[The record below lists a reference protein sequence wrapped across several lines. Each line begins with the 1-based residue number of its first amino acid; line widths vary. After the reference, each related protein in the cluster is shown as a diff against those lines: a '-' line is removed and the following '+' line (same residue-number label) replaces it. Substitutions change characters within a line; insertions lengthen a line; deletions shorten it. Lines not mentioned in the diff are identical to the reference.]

1 MALTSA
7 LNSALSGLNAASRAS
22 VLVSENLANAMT
34 EGYGRRTLG
43 LGSNGDVAPGV
54 RVIGVTRN
62 TDPSLVASRRGAD
75 ADLGAAAAL
84 SRFHARVL
92 DLVGNSDEPGSIS
105 SRLAEFESS
114 LIEAASRPDSAV
126 RLDAAAQAGV
136 DLARAISDASRGIQD
151 MRIEADRGI
160 GDQVERLNAALQEV
174 RTLNARISA
183 AGAGTGEQAALADQR
198 QVIVDEINEMI
209 PVRIVERD
217 RGQVA
222 LFTQGGATLLDGMA
236 AELSFE
242 VTNLIVPEMQV
253 GGALSGLELN
263 GRPITPSAVGGG
275 TLAARFA
282 VRDDLAVEA
291 QAELDSLARDL
302 VERFEDPALDA
313 TRIAGSPG
321 LFTDD
326 GNALDPGAATGLA
339 GRLSFNALADPERGG
354 ASWLLRDGLGAATP
368 GDQGNA
374 RLLQSLGAALSADRT
389 LTGSPFG
396 TGAMSAL
403 DASSALLS
411 QVARRDGIAA
421 RTLSFATASQTE
433 LLRAEQAQ
441 GVDTDAELQSLMM
454 IERIY
459 AANAKMIETVDD
471 MLQTLL
477 RI

>member
-34 EGYGRRTLG
+34 DGYGRRTLG

-54 RVIGVTRN
+54 RVTGVTRN

-75 ADLGAAAAL
+75 AELGAAAAL
-84 SRFHARVL
+84 SQFHAQFL
-92 DLVGNSDEPGSIS
+92 DLVGSSDDAASIS
-105 SRLAEFESS
+105 ARLAEFESS

-136 DLARAISDASRGIQD
+136 DLATAISDASRGVQD
-151 MRIEADRGI
+151 MRVQADRSI
-160 GDQVERLNAALQEV
+160 GDQVERLNSALKEV

-183 AGAGTGEQAALADQR
+183 AGTGTSEQAALYDQR

-222 LFTQGGATLLDGMA
+222 LFTQGGATLLDGTA

-275 TLAARFA
+275 TLAAQFTI
-282 VRDDLAVEA
+282 RDDLAVEA
-291 QAELDSLARDL
+291 QAGLDSIARDL

-313 TRIAGSPG
+313 TRAAGAPG
-321 LFTDD
+321 LFTDG
-326 GNALDPGAATGLA
+326 GNVFDPGAATGLA
-339 GRLSFNALADPERGG
+339 GRLSFNALADPEQGG
-354 ASWLLRDGLGAATP
+354 ASWLLRDGLGAAIP
-368 GDQGNA
+368 GDQGDA
-374 RLLQSLGAALSADRT
+374 RLLQSLGTALSAERI

-396 TGAMSAL
+396 TGAMSAF

-411 QVARRDGIAA
+411 QAARRDGIAA
-421 RTLSFATASQTE
+421 QALSFATASQTE

-441 GVDTDAELQSLMM
+441 GVDTDTELQSLMM

-459 AANAKMIETVDD
+459 AANAKMIEAVDD